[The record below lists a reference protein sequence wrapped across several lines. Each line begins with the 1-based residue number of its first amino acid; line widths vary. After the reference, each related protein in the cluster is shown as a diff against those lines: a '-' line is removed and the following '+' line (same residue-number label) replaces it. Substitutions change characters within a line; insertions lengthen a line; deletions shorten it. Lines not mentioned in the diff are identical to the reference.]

1 MYHQQPAPTGLYDPK
16 YEHDACGMGFIA
28 NIDGNACRDIVDEAL
43 TIVERLIHRG
53 GTGAEVDTGDG
64 AGILMA
70 MPHKFFDKI
79 CKKEGVAL
87 PGQNEYAVAQ
97 LFLPRDLE
105 AAERVLEQCRE
116 IIARR
121 GFKLLLERRVP
132 YNYHE
137 CGPGAQACMPR
148 FKQLI
153 ITGDITD
160 LEKNAYILRRALESA
175 LRSDPEFYIASLS
188 TKTIVYKGM
197 LHAWQLRKFF
207 PDLDDPDMET
217 SLATVHS
224 RFSTN
229 TFPSWDRAQ
238 PCRYIAHN
246 GEINTLRGNENWF
259 KAKEG
264 VAKIKA
270 FENVRDIVIPVI
282 DEDGSDSVKFD
293 NCLEFLS
300 YAGRPMPEVL
310 LTMIPEA
317 WSHAVDISSEMKS
330 FYEYSACLM
339 EPWDGP
345 ASICFSDGRYVGS
358 ILDRNG
364 LRPARYMITNDRRV
378 VLASEVGVV
387 DVDQSTVVSKGRL
400 GPGEMIL
407 VDTDKGE
414 VYLDKQVKQMFA
426 TINPYEQWLDAHR
439 LILDELDEC
448 APPTVGSDVPQT
460 MRAFGYTYELV
471 ESVLVPMASDG
482 KEPIGAM
489 GVDSPIAVLSENYQP
504 LFNYFKQLFA
514 QVTNPPIDAL
524 REKIVTG
531 TELFL
536 GASGNFTEE
545 TAADC
550 RKVRIQT
557 PILSRSDFAKIR
569 SLDYDGIRSTTLDI
583 LYDVNGGGKAL
594 EDALETLFAQ
604 AVDAINK
611 GNTILILSDRNFSEG
626 KAGIPTMLAVSGLHH
641 YLIRAGLRGCADI
654 VLDSAEP
661 VEVHHFACLIG
672 FGVSGIHPWGAI
684 SAIEQMVARGYMMGV
699 DDSDKAVANYLKALT
714 DGIIKI
720 MSKMGISAVASY
732 QGAQVFEILG
742 ISKEVV
748 DKYFTGA
755 TSRIGG
761 LTLREIADETKK
773 RHMNAYGIKA
783 RDPLPSGGMFQY
795 KADGEKHL
803 YNPRT
808 IHLFQ
813 RAVRTGDYA
822 LFKEYSKLITDED
835 AVSIRSL
842 LEIMAGKNPIPL
854 EEVEPVEKITRRFK
868 TGAMSYGSIS
878 EEAHRCL
885 AIAMNRLGG
894 KSNSGEGGE
903 NPERFCPMD
912 NGDSACSK
920 IKQVASGRFGVT
932 ASYLKSGVEL
942 QIKMAQGAKPGE
954 GGHLPGTK
962 VYPWIAKTRN
972 STPGVGLI
980 SPPPHHDIYSIEDLA
995 QLIFDLKKVN
1005 PNARV
1010 NVKLVSEAG
1019 VGTIAAGVAKAR
1031 ADVILVSGY
1040 DGGTGAS
1047 PRTSIQHAGLPWEL
1061 GVAETHQTLVQ
1072 NRLRDR
1078 VLLETDGKMMTGRD
1092 VAIAAL
1098 LGAEEYGF
1106 ATLPL
1111 VALGCVMMRVCNLNT
1126 CPVGVAT
1133 QDPKLRALFAGK
1145 PEYVENAMR
1154 FIVMELRE
1162 YMAMLGYRTLDE
1174 MIGQSHHLK
1183 QTDKYTFDKAKTVD
1197 LSALLEFSCP
1207 ITPKHLAPLAG
1218 DKEWNHYFELI
1229 QATIKSDTDFKID
1242 MDIRNTDRTVG
1253 ARVGGWVAKHFGDDT
1268 LGDGKIVY
1276 NFKGSAGQS
1285 FGAFMPKGIS
1295 LNLVGEANDYVA
1307 KGLCGGEIVIRPPE
1321 NINFVPEDNTIIG
1334 NVACYGATGGKL
1346 FVRGQSGHRFCVRN
1360 SGVHAVVEGIGE
1372 HGCEYMT
1379 GGIAVILGDVG
1390 YNFGAGMSG
1399 GVAYVYDKNGRFEG
1413 HCNQDMVSLLQVQ
1426 DKSDIDTLRSMIT
1439 EHAEKTG
1446 STVAQGILDNFDDE
1460 LCRFIK
1466 VLPDDYNSMLIE
1478 MEKAKSEG
1486 LTGMEMLTVA
1496 FERKI
1501 AK

>member
-1 MYHQQPAPTGLYDPK
+1 
-16 YEHDACGMGFIA
+16 MGFIA
-28 NIDGNACRDIVDEAL
+28 NIDGQARRDIVDEAL

-53 GTGAEVDTGDG
+53 GTGADVDTGDG

-70 MPHKFFDKI
+70 MPHKFFVKESL
-79 CKKEGVAL
+79 KEGVAR
-87 PGQNEYAVAQ
+87 PGRNAYAVAQ
-97 LFLPRDLE
+97 IFLPRDME
-105 AAERVLEQCRE
+105 AAQRALDTCRQ
-116 IIARR
+116 IISQR
-121 GFKLLLERRVP
+121 GFQLLLERKVP

-137 CGPGAQACMPR
+137 CGPGAQRCMPR
-148 FKQLI
+148 FIQLI
-153 ITGDITD
+153 VTGDFDD
-160 LEKNAYILRRALESA
+160 LERHAYILRRALEVGMKHE
-175 LRSDPEFYIASLS
+175 PEFYIASLS

-217 SLATVHS
+217 SVATVHS

-264 VAKIKA
+264 VADVKA
-270 FENVRDIVIPVI
+270 FRDVLDVVIPVI

-300 YAGRPMPEVL
+300 YAGRPMPQVL

-330 FYEYSACLM
+330 FYEYSACMM

-378 VLASEVGVV
+378 VLASEVGVI
-387 DVDQSTVVSKGRL
+387 DVDQSTVISKGRL

-426 TINPYEQWLDAHR
+426 TRYPYEKWLGENR
-439 LILDELDEC
+439 LILDEIDAAK
-448 APPTVGSDVPQT
+448 APAAVGDVPET
-460 MRAFGYTYELV
+460 MRAFGYTYELI
-471 ESVLVPMASDG
+471 EDVLVPMASMG

-489 GVDSPIAVLSENYQP
+489 GIDSPIAVLSDQYQP

-545 TAADC
+545 AAENC
-550 RKVRIQT
+550 KKIRIET
-557 PILSRSDFAKIR
+557 PILSKEDFAKVR
-569 SLDYDGIRSTTLDI
+569 SLDYDGIRACTLDI
-583 LYDVNGGGKAL
+583 LYDVDGGGTALEKAL
-594 EDALETLFAQ
+594 EDLFEKAEK
-604 AVDAINK
+604 AIAD
-611 GNTILILSDRNFSEG
+611 GYTILILTDRGFSQ
-626 KAGIPTMLAVSGLHH
+626 KMAGMPTMLAVSGLHH
-641 YLIRAGLRGCADI
+641 HLIRAGLRGRADI

-661 VEVHHFACLIG
+661 VEVHHFACLVG
-672 FGVSGIHPWGAI
+672 YGVSGIHPWGAI
-684 SAIEQMVARGYMMGV
+684 AAIEEMVDRGYMIDM
-699 DDSDKAVANYLKALT
+699 DDKKKAVVNYLKSIT

-742 ISKEVV
+742 LAKDVV
-748 DKYFTGA
+748 DKYFTN
-755 TSRIGG
+755 TVSRIGG
-761 LTLREIADETKK
+761 LTLCEIADETKK
-773 RHMNAYGIKA
+773 RHMIAYGVRAK
-783 RDPLPSGGMFQY
+783 DPLPSGGLFQY
-795 KADGEKHL
+795 KADGEKHM

-813 RAVRTGDYA
+813 RAVRENDYA
-822 LFKEYSKLITDED
+822 LYKEYSKLITGEENTNIP
-835 AVSIRSL
+835 V
-842 LEIMAGKNPIPL
+842 PL
-854 EEVEPVEKITRRFK
+854 EEVEPVEKITQRFK
-868 TGAMSYGSIS
+868 TGAMSYGSLS
-878 EEAHRCL
+878 EEAHTCL

-903 NPERFCPMD
+903 NACRFVPME

-932 ASYLKSGVEL
+932 ASYLMSGIEL

-962 VYPWIAKTRN
+962 VYPWIAQTRH

-1010 NVKLVSEAG
+1010 NVKLVSEGG
-1019 VGTIAAGVAKAR
+1019 VGTIAAGVAKAM
-1031 ADVILVSGY
+1031 ADVILISGY

-1061 GVAETHQTLVQ
+1061 GVAETHQTLVL
-1072 NRLRDR
+1072 NGLRDR

-1111 VALGCVMMRVCNLNT
+1111 VAMGCVMMRVCNLNT

-1133 QDPKLRALFAGK
+1133 QNPKLRAKFAGK
-1145 PEYVENAMR
+1145 PEYVENTMK
-1154 FIVMELRE
+1154 FIARELRE

-1174 MIGQSHHLK
+1174 MIGRTHHLK
-1183 QTDKYTFDKAKTVD
+1183 QKACGVPGKASTVD
-1197 LSALLEFSCP
+1197 LSALLSFDSG
-1207 ITPKHLAPLAG
+1207 ITRKHLAPLAG
-1218 DKEWNHYFELI
+1218 GKEWNHYFELI
-1229 QATIKSDTDFKID
+1229 QSTMRSDAKFEVD

-1253 ARVGGWVAKHFGDDT
+1253 ARVGGWIAKRFGDSA
-1268 LGDGKIVY
+1268 LEDGKIVY
-1276 NFKGSAGQS
+1276 NFKGAAGQS
-1285 FGAFMPKGIS
+1285 FGAFMPKGMT
-1295 LNLVGEANDYVA
+1295 LKLKGEANDYVA
-1307 KGLCGGEIVIRPPE
+1307 KGLCGGEIVIAPPDD
-1321 NINFVPEDNTIIG
+1321 INFVPENNTIIG
-1334 NVACYGATGGKL
+1334 NVACYGATSGKL

-1399 GVAYVYDKNGRFEG
+1399 GVAYVYNKNGKFMR
-1413 HCNQDMVSLLQVQ
+1413 HCNQEMVSLKPVEEE
-1426 DKSDIDTLRSMIT
+1426 SDVSTLKSMIA
-1439 EHAEKTG
+1439 EHQQKTG
-1446 STVAQGILDNFDDE
+1446 STVAKAILDNFDEE
-1460 LCRFIK
+1460 LKNFIK
-1466 VLPDDYNSMLIE
+1466 VLPDDYHSMMVEI
-1478 MEKAKSEG
+1478 EKAKQEG
-1486 LTGMEMLTVA
+1486 LAGMEMLTVA
-1496 FERKI
+1496 FERTV

>member
-1 MYHQQPAPTGLYDPK
+1 MYHQQPAKTGLYDPRN
-16 YEHDACGMGFIA
+16 EHDACGMGFIA
-28 NIDGNACRDIVDEAL
+28 NIDGISHREIVDEAL

-53 GTGAEVDTGDG
+53 GTGAEADTGDG

-70 MPHKFFDKI
+70 MPHTFFSKV
-79 CKKEGVAL
+79 CTNEGVDL
-87 PGQNEYAVAQ
+87 PDVNEYAVAQ
-97 LFLPRDLE
+97 LFLPRDLDT
-105 AAERVLEQCRE
+105 AERVLDKCRE
-116 IIARR
+116 ITKQR
-121 GFKLLLERRVP
+121 GFQLLLERKVP

-137 CGPGAQACMPR
+137 CGPGAQKCMPR
-148 FKQLI
+148 FTQLI
-153 ITGDITD
+153 VSGSFED
-160 LEKNAYILRRALESA
+160 LEKNAYILRRALETG
-175 LRSDPEFYIASLS
+175 LKNEPEFYIASLS

-207 PDLDDPDMET
+207 PDLDDSDMAT
-217 SLATVHS
+217 SVATVHS

-264 VAKIKA
+264 VADIKA
-270 FENVRDIVIPVI
+270 FKDVKDVVVPVI

-300 YAGRPMPEVL
+300 YAGRPMPQVL

-330 FYEYSACLM
+330 FYEYSACMM

-378 VLASEVGVV
+378 VLASEVGVI
-387 DVDQSTVVSKGRL
+387 DVDQSTVISKGRL

-426 TINPYEQWLDAHR
+426 TSYPYEQWLRDNR
-439 LILDELDEC
+439 LILDEIDAC
-448 APPTVGSDVPQT
+448 ASAADSCNVAET
-460 MRAFGYTYELV
+460 MRAFGYTYEV
-471 ESVLVPMASDG
+471 IEDVLVPMSAEG
-482 KEPIGAM
+482 KEPLGAM
-489 GVDSPIAVLSENYQP
+489 GIDSPIAVLSDKYQP

-545 TAADC
+545 APDNC
-550 RKVRIQT
+550 KKVRIET
-557 PILSRSDFAKIR
+557 PILSKNDFAKIQ
-569 SLDYDGIRSTTLDI
+569 SLDYDGIRSCTLDI
-583 LYDVNGGGKAL
+583 LYDVTGGGKAL
-594 EDALETLFAQ
+594 ESALDRLFEQ
-604 AVDAINK
+604 AVKAIND
-611 GNTILILSDRNFSEG
+611 GNSILILTDRAYSED
-626 KAGIPTMLAVSGLHH
+626 KAGIPAMLAVSGLHH
-641 YLIRAGLRGCADI
+641 YLIRAGLRGKADI

-661 VEVHHFACLIG
+661 IEVHHFACLVG
-672 FGVSGIHPWGAI
+672 YGVSGIHPWGAI
-684 SAIEQMVARGYMMGV
+684 AAIEELVSRGYMQ
-699 DDSDKAVANYLKALT
+699 DIFDKEKAISNYLKAIT
-714 DGIIKI
+714 NGIIKI

-742 ISKEVV
+742 LSKDVV
-748 DKYFTGA
+748 DRFFTN
-755 TSRIGG
+755 TVSRIGG
-761 LTLREIADETKK
+761 LTLSEIADETKK
-773 RHMNAYGIKA
+773 RHMNAYGVKA
-783 RDPLPSGGMFQY
+783 KDPLDSGGLFQY

-803 YNPRT
+803 YNPQT

-813 RAVRTGDYA
+813 RAVRENNYE
-822 LFKEYSKLITDED
+822 LFKEYSKLITSED
-835 AVSIRSL
+835 SMNIRSM
-842 LEIMAGKNPIPL
+842 LEFTGAGDPIPL
-854 EEVEPVEKITRRFK
+854 EEVEPVEKIVRRFK
-868 TGAMSYGSIS
+868 TGAMSYGSLS
-878 EEAHRCL
+878 EEAHKCL
-885 AIAMNRLGG
+885 AVAMNRLNG

-903 NPERFCPMD
+903 DPCRFITKE
-912 NGDSACSK
+912 NGDSECSK

-932 ASYLKSGVEL
+932 ASYLMSGIEL

-962 VYPWIAKTRN
+962 VYPWIAEVRN

-1010 NVKLVSEAG
+1010 NVKLVSEGG
-1019 VGTIAAGVAKAR
+1019 VGTIAAGVAKAM
-1031 ADVILVSGY
+1031 ADVILISGY

-1061 GVAETHQTLVQ
+1061 GVAETHQTLVM
-1072 NRLRDR
+1072 NGLRDR

-1111 VALGCVMMRVCNLNT
+1111 VAMGCVMMRVCNLNT

-1133 QDPKLRALFAGK
+1133 QNPKLRALFSGK
-1145 PEYVENAMR
+1145 PEYVENTMK
-1154 FIVMELRE
+1154 FIASELRE

-1174 MIGQSHHLK
+1174 MIGQSKHLK
-1183 QTDKYTFDKAKTVD
+1183 QKDNKASDKVKTVD
-1197 LSALLEFSCP
+1197 LSGLLEFSSN
-1207 ITPKHLAPLAG
+1207 ITRKHLAPLAG
-1218 DKEWNHYFELI
+1218 NKEWTHYFKLME
-1229 QATIKSDTDFKID
+1229 AAMECDTPFTMD
-1242 MDIRNTDRTVG
+1242 MAIHNTDRTVG
-1253 ARVGGWVAKHFGDDT
+1253 ARVGGWLAKRFGDT
-1268 LGDGKIVY
+1268 VLKDGKIVY
-1276 NFKGSAGQS
+1276 NFKGAAGQS
-1285 FGAFMPKGIS
+1285 FGAFMPKGMT
-1295 LNLVGEANDYVA
+1295 LNLRGEANDYVA
-1307 KGLCGGEIVIRPPE
+1307 KGLCGGEIVIAPPE
-1321 NINFVPEDNTIIG
+1321 DINYVPEENTIIG

-1379 GGIAVILGDVG
+1379 GGITVVLGNVG

-1399 GVAYVYDKNGRFEG
+1399 GVAYVYDKDDKFVR
-1413 HCNQDMVSLLQVQ
+1413 HCNQEMVSLLPV
-1426 DKSDIDTLRSMIT
+1426 DHESDIETLKSMIT

-1446 STVAQGILDNFDDE
+1446 STVAQAILDNFDSE
-1460 LCRFIK
+1460 LKKFIK
-1466 VLPDDYNSMLIE
+1466 VLPDDYNSMMIE
-1478 MEKAKSEG
+1478 IEKAKEEG
-1486 LTGMEMLTVA
+1486 LSGLEMLTTA

>member
-1 MYHQQPAPTGLYDPK
+1 MYHQQPSKTGLYDPRH
-16 YEHDACGMGFIA
+16 EHDACGMGFIA
-28 NIDGNACRDIVDEAL
+28 NIDGNAHRSIVDEAL

-70 MPHKFFDKI
+70 MPHKFFVKESL
-79 CKKEGVAL
+79 KEGVAL
-87 PGQNEYAVAQ
+87 PGQNAYAVAQ
-97 LFLPRDLE
+97 IFLPRDMD
-105 AAERVLEQCRE
+105 AAQRALNICRQ
-116 IIARR
+116 IIAQR
-121 GFKLLLERRVP
+121 GFKLLMERKVP

-137 CGPGAQACMPR
+137 CGPGAQKCMPR
-148 FKQLI
+148 FIQLI
-153 ITGDITD
+153 VAGDFDD
-160 LEKNAYILRRALESA
+160 LERHAYILRRALETGM
-175 LRSDPEFYIASLS
+175 RSEPEFYIASLS

-217 SLATVHS
+217 SVATVHS

-264 VAKIKA
+264 VADVKA
-270 FENVRDIVIPVI
+270 FSDVLDVVIPVI

-300 YAGRPMPEVL
+300 YAGRPMPQVL

-330 FYEYSACLM
+330 FYEYSACMM

-378 VLASEVGVV
+378 VLASEVGVI
-387 DVDQSTVVSKGRL
+387 DVDQSTVISKGRL

-426 TINPYEQWLDAHR
+426 TRYPYEKWLGENR
-439 LILDELDEC
+439 LILGDIDSGDPLDTT
-448 APPTVGSDVPQT
+448 ADVPET
-460 MRAFGYTYELV
+460 MRAFGYNYEV
-471 ESVLVPMASDG
+471 IEDVLVPMASMG

-489 GVDSPIAVLSENYQP
+489 GIDSPIAVLSGQYQP

-545 TAADC
+545 VAENC
-550 RKVRIQT
+550 RKIRIET
-557 PILSRSDFAKIR
+557 PILSKEDFAKVR
-569 SLDYDGIRSTTLDI
+569 GLDYNGIRACTLDL
-583 LYDVNGGGKAL
+583 LYDVNGGGEAL
-594 EDALETLFAQ
+594 EAALDDLFEKAKK
-604 AVDAINK
+604 AIAD
-611 GNTILILSDRNFSEG
+611 GYTILILTDRGFSAE

-641 YLIRAGLRGCADI
+641 HLIRAGLRGRADI

-661 VEVHHFACLIG
+661 IEVHHFACLVG
-672 FGVSGIHPWGAI
+672 YGVSGIHPWGAI
-684 SAIEQMVARGYMMGV
+684 AAIEEMVGRGYMVGI
-699 DDSDKAVANYLKALT
+699 DDKGKAVANYLKSIT

-742 ISKEVV
+742 LSKDVV
-748 DKYFTGA
+748 DKYFTN
-755 TSRIGG
+755 TVSRIGG
-761 LTLREIADETKK
+761 LTLNEIADETKK
-773 RHMNAYGIKA
+773 RHASAYGVRGK
-783 RDPLPSGGMFQY
+783 DPLPSGGLFQY

-813 RAVRTGDYA
+813 RAVRENSYE
-822 LFKEYSKLITDED
+822 LFKEYSKLITGED
-835 AVSIRSL
+835 NMNIRSL
-842 LEIMAGKNPIPL
+842 LEFAGTGNPVPL
-854 EEVEPVEKITRRFK
+854 EEVEPVEKITQRFK

-878 EEAHRCL
+878 EEAHTCL

-903 NPERFCPMD
+903 NACRFVQMA

-932 ASYLKSGVEL
+932 ASYLMSGIEL

-962 VYPWIAKTRN
+962 VYPWIAQTRN

-1005 PNARV
+1005 PGARV

-1019 VGTIAAGVAKAR
+1019 VGTIAAGVAKAM
-1031 ADVILVSGY
+1031 ADVILISGY

-1072 NRLRDR
+1072 SGLRDR

-1111 VALGCVMMRVCNLNT
+1111 VAMGCVMMRVCSLNT

-1133 QDPKLRALFAGK
+1133 QNPKLRAKFAGK
-1145 PEYVENAMR
+1145 PEYVENTMK
-1154 FIVMELRE
+1154 FIARELRE

-1174 MIGQSHHLK
+1174 MIGRSHHLK
-1183 QTDKYTFDKAKTVD
+1183 QKECAEHCKAATVD
-1197 LSALLEFSCP
+1197 LGALLSFDSG
-1207 ITPKHLAPLAG
+1207 ITRKHLAPLAG
-1218 DKEWNHYFELI
+1218 SKEWGHYFELI
-1229 QATIKSDTDFKID
+1229 QATIKSDTKFEVD

-1253 ARVGGWVAKHFGDDT
+1253 ARVGGWIAKRFGDSA
-1268 LGDGKIVY
+1268 LEDGKIVY
-1276 NFKGSAGQS
+1276 NFKGAAGQS
-1285 FGAFMPKGIS
+1285 FGAFMPKGMT
-1295 LNLVGEANDYVA
+1295 LNLKGEANDYVA
-1307 KGLCGGEIVIRPPE
+1307 KGLCGGEIVIAPPDD
-1321 NINFVPEDNTIIG
+1321 INFVPENNTIIG
-1334 NVACYGATGGKL
+1334 NVACYGATSGKL

-1399 GVAYVYDKNGRFEG
+1399 GVAYVYNKNGKFVR
-1413 HCNQDMVSLLQVQ
+1413 HCNQEMVSLKPVE
-1426 DKSDIDTLRSMIT
+1426 DESDIKTLKEMIT
-1439 EHAEKTG
+1439 EHQQKTG
-1446 STVAQGILDNFDDE
+1446 STVAKAILDHFDSE
-1460 LCRFIK
+1460 LAHFVK
-1466 VLPDDYNSMLIE
+1466 VLPDDYRSMMVEI
-1478 MEKAKSEG
+1478 EKAKQEG
-1486 LTGMEMLTVA
+1486 LVGMELLTVA

>member
-1 MYHQQPAPTGLYDPK
+1 MYHQRPAGTGLYDPR

-28 NIDGNACRDIVDEAL
+28 NIDGISHRGIVDDAL

-53 GTGAEVDTGDG
+53 GTGADVDTGDG

-70 MPHKFFDKI
+70 MPHKFFVKA
-79 CKKEGVAL
+79 CNKEGIRL
-87 PGQNEYAVAQ
+87 PGENEYAVAQ
-97 LFLPRDLE
+97 LFLPRDIS
-105 AAERVLEQCRE
+105 AAERALDSCRQ
-116 IIARR
+116 IIKQR
-121 GFKLLLERRVP
+121 GFILLLERKVP

-137 CGPGAQACMPR
+137 CGPGAQSCMPR
-148 FKQLI
+148 FVQFI
-153 ITGDITD
+153 VTGRFDD
-160 LEKNAYILRRALESA
+160 LEKNAYILRRALEAGLKSE
-175 LRSDPEFYIASLS
+175 PKFYIASLS

-207 PDLDDPDMET
+207 PDLDDEDMET
-217 SLATVHS
+217 SVATVHS

-270 FENVRDIVIPVI
+270 FEGVTDVVVPVI
-282 DEDGSDSVKFD
+282 NEDGSDSIKFD

-310 LTMIPEA
+310 LTMMPEA
-317 WSHAVDISSEMKS
+317 WSRAVDISSEMKS
-330 FYEYSACLM
+330 FYEYSACMM

-364 LRPARYMITNDRRV
+364 LRPARYLITKDRHV

-387 DVDQSTVVSKGRL
+387 DVDQSTVISKGRL

-407 VDTDKGE
+407 VDTEKGE

-426 TINPYEQWLDAHR
+426 TIHPYEKWLNDNR
-439 LILDELDEC
+439 LILNELDEC
-448 APPTVGSDVPQT
+448 EQPKVVCEAPQT
-460 MRAFGYTYELV
+460 MRAFGYTYEII
-471 ESVLVPMASDG
+471 EDVLMPMSSAG
-482 KEPIGAM
+482 TEPISSM
-489 GVDSPIAVLSENYQP
+489 GIDSPIAVLSDKYQP

-514 QVTNPPIDAL
+514 QVTNPPIDAM
-524 REKIVTG
+524 REKIVIG

-545 TAADC
+545 VAGNC
-550 RKVRIQT
+550 KKVRIET
-557 PILSRSDFAKIR
+557 PILSKGDFAKIQNLDLSGMR
-569 SLDYDGIRSTTLDI
+569 SCTIDM
-583 LYDVNGGGKAL
+583 LYDVSGGGAAL
-594 EDALETLFAQ
+594 GSALDALFEKA
-604 AVDAINK
+604 AKAISD
-611 GNTILILSDRNFSEG
+611 GNSILILSDRGFSEE

-641 YLIRAGLRGCADI
+641 YLIREGLRGKADI
-654 VLDSAEP
+654 ILDSAEP
-661 VEVHHFACLIG
+661 IEVHNFACLVG

-684 SAIEQMVARGYMMGV
+684 SIIEELVGLGYMKDM
-699 DDSDKAVANYLKALT
+699 DDKDKAVGNYLKAIT
-714 DGIIKI
+714 NGIIKI
-720 MSKMGISAVASY
+720 MSKMGISAMASY

-742 ISKEVV
+742 ISKMVV
-748 DKYFTGA
+748 DKYFTGTA
-755 TSRIGG
+755 SRIGG
-761 LTLREIADETKK
+761 LTLNEIADETRM
-773 RHMNAYGIKA
+773 RHIQAYGAQGKE
-783 RDPLPSGGMFQY
+783 PLPSGGLFQY

-803 YNPRT
+803 YNPKT

-813 RAVRTGDYA
+813 RAVREGNYDLY
-822 LFKEYSKLITDED
+822 KEYSKLIASEGGLN
-835 AVSIRSL
+835 IRSL
-842 LEIMAGKNPIPL
+842 LAFTGAGDPIPL
-854 EEVEPVEKITRRFK
+854 EEVEPEEKIMRRFK
-868 TGAMSYGSIS
+868 TGAMSYGSLS
-878 EEAHRCL
+878 EEAHMCL
-885 AIAMNRLGG
+885 AIAMNRIGG

-903 NPERFCPMD
+903 NPERFVPRK
-912 NGDSACSK
+912 NGDSANSK

-932 ASYLKSGVEL
+932 ASYLMSATEL

-954 GGHLPGTK
+954 GGHLPGKK
-962 VYPWIAKTRN
+962 VYPWIANVRN

-1061 GVAETHQTLVQ
+1061 GVAETHQTLVM
-1072 NRLRDR
+1072 NGLRDR
-1078 VLLETDGKMMTGRD
+1078 ILLETDGKMMTGRD

-1111 VALGCVMMRVCNLNT
+1111 VAMGCVMMRVCNLNT

-1133 QDPKLRALFAGK
+1133 QNPKLRKLFSGK
-1145 PEYVENAMR
+1145 PEYVENTMK
-1154 FIVMELRE
+1154 FIARELRE

-1174 MIGQSHHLK
+1174 MIGQTHRLK
-1183 QTDKYTFDKAKTVD
+1183 QTENRASGKAKTVD
-1197 LSALLEFSCP
+1197 LAGLIAFSSN
-1207 ITPKHLAPLAG
+1207 ITRKHLAPLAG
-1218 DKEWNHYFELI
+1218 DNEWKHYFNLI
-1229 QATIKSDTDFKID
+1229 EATIKSDTKFE
-1242 MDIRNTDRTVG
+1242 MDLDIQNTDRTVG
-1253 ARVGGWVAKHFGDDT
+1253 ARVGGWIAHRFGDAVLD
-1268 LGDGKIVY
+1268 DGKIVY
-1276 NFKGSAGQS
+1276 NFKGAAGQS
-1285 FGAFMPKGIS
+1285 FGAFMPKGMT
-1295 LNLVGEANDYVA
+1295 LCLKGEANDYVA
-1307 KGLCGGEIVIRPPE
+1307 KGLCGGEIVIVPPKDTTY
-1321 NINFVPEDNTIIG
+1321 VPEDNTIIG
-1334 NVACYGATGGKL
+1334 NVACYGATAGKL
-1346 FVRGQSGHRFCVRN
+1346 FVCGQSGHRFCVRN

-1379 GGIAVILGDVG
+1379 GGIVVILGDVG
-1390 YNFGAGMSG
+1390 YNFAAGMSG
-1399 GVAYVYDKNGRFEG
+1399 GIAYVYDKNNKLLG
-1413 HCNQDMVSLLQVQ
+1413 HCNQEMVSLMPIKQ
-1426 DKSDIDTLRSMIT
+1426 DIDKQTIREMVT

-1446 STVAQGILDNFDDE
+1446 SAIARAILVNWDIE
-1460 LCRFIK
+1460 LSHFIK

-1478 MEKAKSEG
+1478 MEKATKEG
-1486 LTGMEMLTVA
+1486 LEGMEMLTVA